1 MPGFGRRHTRSHTRP
16 AGAPH
21 TPPTQVKRCLFAN
34 NGPSARATID
44 ASAVKS
50 IVVTNCT
57 FTNNTGES
65 EAAAGGVSLG

>member
-1 MPGFGRRHTRSHTRP
+1 M
-16 AGAPH
+16 
-21 TPPTQVKRCLFAN
+21 KRCLFAN